1 MEQEEELLD
10 TQEIKE
16 SISDVSTDASLS
28 RHSLSED
35 DGLEASSPVE
45 KPSWGLWCFHLVLYY
60 SCVLLTAVVL
70 SIRSILERLV
80 AGKPATQKLER
91 PKAKLSWDMLTSAD
105 DPAKL
110 VREVLPIPPDFPVP
124 KDPKEDF
131 TVTFGPC
138 ANLMIYTGGVACCLQ
153 RCPNFA
159 DVKPKLRFRGNSS
172 GAFIAATMA
181 AEIEIMQLL
190 PEMLSWTERFR
201 NRLWGIVGA
210 CSASITEIVWR
221 IFSRAECFEHAK
233 SCLSIGVTTFTPLPG
248 SLVAENFGSA
258 DELVTALLG
267 SCYIPVAFEVP
278 QWCSKHGPLWDGG
291 ICDFASQGDLVV
303 SPFESVL
310 PDIYPEEPY
319 PKCFSFFPPHS
330 ADAVSLFEDG
340 YMDCLRWLQQGAPA
354 RKATREE
361 TFHFTDQSSTRRLG
375 PLLSEGKRFLL
386 EIFRGHDSPDAL
398 KTHSKTE

>member
-1 MEQEEELLD
+1 MLVEN
-10 TQEIKE
+10 
-16 SISDVSTDASLS
+16 
-28 RHSLSED
+28 
-35 DGLEASSPVE
+35 SSMGNHVMQPMV
-45 KPSWGLWCFHLVLYY
+45 HL
-60 SCVLLTAVVL
+60 
-70 SIRSILERLV
+70 
-80 AGKPATQKLER
+80 
-91 PKAKLSWDMLTSAD
+91 
-105 DPAKL
+105 
-110 VREVLPIPPDFPVP
+110 
-124 KDPKEDF
+124 
-131 TVTFGPC
+131 
-138 ANLMIYTGGVACCLQ
+138 GGVACCLQ

-172 GAFIAATMA
+172 GAFIAASMA

-201 NRLWGIVGA
+201 SRLWGLIGA
-210 CSASITEIVWR
+210 YSASITEIVWR

-248 SLVAENFGSA
+248 KHTGIVWLICLFVTGVIPEIENFESA

-278 QWCSKHGPLWDGG
+278 QWCSKNGPLWDGG
-291 ICDFASQGDLVV
+291 ICEFASQGDLVV

-361 TFHFTDQSSTRRLG
+361 TFRFTDQSCTRRLG
-375 PLLSEGKRFLL
+375 PLLSETKRFLL

-398 KTHSKTE
+398 KTHWKTE